1 MPRQF
6 AQIFMKL
13 FYHTSEQN
21 QSKTNK
27 FIYTEHPA
35 GSYNGTARKT
45 MEAIELEQQM
55 KTGYIGHTRQ
65 LYTLR
70 WVGLR
75 EGRAKGCEVIEV
87 CTAGG
92 LQIDILPDTGLDIG
106 QCRYRGVNMSWMSK
120 NGYDSPAVIAPYETE
135 FLHTFPGVLLYT
147 CGLRSA
153 GPANQDRDE
162 WHPLHGRYHGLA
174 AEQVCAS
181 VENDEII
188 VKGIIRETAL
198 FGHVLEVRRTIRVPC
213 FGTSITVEDQVSN
226 LTPRDEEIMQIYH
239 CNFGYPLLSEKA
251 TLILPEGR
259 QTIPRTEFA
268 KAGLGRACEFD
279 PPIDG
284 EEERV
289 FFQKMQNEFWATLR
303 NPELSV
309 EMTISW
315 SGDTLPILSQ
325 WSSMASGDY
334 VLGLEPTN
342 CYIMGRSAERK
353 NGTLPALKAFETIT
367 NTVKFDFVE
376 EKQNG

>member
-1 MPRQF
+1 MEYLQ
-6 AQIFMKL
+6 
-13 FYHTSEQN
+13 
-21 QSKTNK
+21 K
-27 FIYTEHPA
+27 F
-35 GSYNGTARKT
+35 
-45 MEAIELEQQM
+45 
-55 KTGYIGHTRQ
+55 GYISRSDQ

-70 WVGLR
+70 RVELR

-92 LQIDILPDTGLDIG
+92 LQVDILPDTGLDIG
-106 QCRYRGVNMSWMSK
+106 QCRYKGINISWMSK
-120 NGYDSPAVIAPYETE
+120 NGYDSPTVIAPYETE
-135 FLHTFPGVLLYT
+135 FLHTFPGGLLYT

-153 GPANQDRDE
+153 GPANRDGDE

-188 VKGIIRETAL
+188 VKGTIRETAL
-198 FGHVLEVRRTIRVPC
+198 FGHVLEVKRTIRIPC
-213 FGTSITVEDQVSN
+213 FGSSITVEDQVSN
-226 LTPRDEEIMQIYH
+226 LTLRDEEVMQIYH

-251 TLILPEGR
+251 TLILPEDR
-259 QTIPRTEFA
+259 ETIPRTEFA
-268 KAGLGRACEFD
+268 RTGLGRECKFD

-289 FFQKMQNEFWATLR
+289 FFQKMRSEFWATLR
-303 NPELSV
+303 NPDLGV

-325 WSSMASGDY
+325 WRSMASGDY
-334 VLGLEPTN
+334 VLGLEPAN
-342 CYIMGRSAERK
+342 CYIMGRSEERK
-353 NGTLPALKAFETIT
+353 NGTLPVLKAFETIT

-376 EKQNG
+376 EKQDG